1 MNRLLAFALL
11 VLLAAVA
18 ALGVQS
24 WRLSA
29 ARNKLDTQQTTIAD
43 QRKKLSQ
50 KNGQLIALNILTQT
64 SSRAQTQL
72 YAAAEQNST
81 LLRDRLRTIEEL
93 KRENDELRR
102 WADAPLPDAVIR
114 LRQRPALTGGE
125 SYREWLSQNHPVP
138 PGTGRPAQ

>member
-1 MNRLLAFALL
+1 MMRALAALAL
-11 VLLAAVA
+11 VLIA

-29 ARNKLDTQQTTIAD
+29 AHNKIDAQVKDLAAQG
-43 QRKKLSQ
+43 KKLSQ

-72 YAAAEQNST
+72 YAAAEQNGT
-81 LLRDRLRTIEEL
+81 LLRDRQRTIEEL

-102 WADAPLPDAVIR
+102 WADAPLPDPVIR
-114 LRQRPALTGGE
+114 LRQRPPLTGGQ
-125 SYREWLSQNHPVP
+125 SYREWLSANHSVP
-138 PGTGRPAQ
+138 PGRSRAAP

>member
-1 MNRLLAFALL
+1 MKNVIVL
-11 VLLAAVA
+11 VCFFLMLIIW
-18 ALGVQS
+18 QS
-24 WRLSA
+24 WSLYSA
-29 ARNKLDTQQTTIAD
+29 YQKIHALDAVIESQD
-43 QRKKLSQ
+43 KKLSQ
-50 KNGQLIALNILTQT
+50 KNSQLIALNILTQT

-114 LRQRPALTGGE
+114 LRQRPALTGGQ